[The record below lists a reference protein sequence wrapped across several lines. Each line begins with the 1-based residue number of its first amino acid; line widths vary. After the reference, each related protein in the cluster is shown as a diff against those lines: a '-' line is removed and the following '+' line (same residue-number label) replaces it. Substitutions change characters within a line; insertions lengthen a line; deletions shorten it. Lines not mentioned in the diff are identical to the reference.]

1 MNTVVHVVIYTQ
13 GNVNKG
19 SSYDSQMFPSLF
31 RWKKTKQKQRE
42 STGQKRGRTGKK
54 NWEGSKHCLFF

>member
-31 RWKKTKQKQRE
+31 RWKKKKKQRTG
-42 STGQKRGRTGKK
+42 TGQKRGRTGKK
-54 NWEGSKHCLFF
+54 NWEGSKHCCFF